1 MKKLLIIFA
10 LVSVR
15 GFAQAATLTPSGP
28 ASYSGTAPVVIN
40 ANYVGNAPSALLFSW
55 TATGPVSAINVGAAA
70 SAATKQIV
78 CGGTFPQ
85 GSGNCI
91 IYGVNTNSINAGAV
105 VAIATETIP
114 SSGPVSFTIVAAQA
128 VDANGTAIATTGG
141 TVTIPLVVPISK
153 CDLNADGA
161 INAADVTI
169 IAQRVTASPVIVPC
183 DFNGDGKCDLS
194 DFWVILKAALLGG
207 TCTAP

>member
-10 LVSVR
+10 LVSVL

-28 ASYSGTAPVVIN
+28 ASYSGTTPVAIN
-40 ANYVGNAPSALLFSW
+40 TNYVGNAPSALLFSW
-55 TATGPVSAINVGAAA
+55 TATGAVSAINVGAAA

-85 GSGNCI
+85 TSGNCI

-105 VAIATETIP
+105 VAVSIETIP
-114 SSGPVSFTIVAAQA
+114 SSGPVTFTIVTAQA
-128 VDANGTAIATTGG
+128 VDANGTVIATTGG
-141 TVTIPLVVPISK
+141 TVTIPLVVPVSK

-161 INAADVTI
+161 TNPADVTI
-169 IAQRVTASPVIVPC
+169 IAQRVTASPVVAPC

-194 DFWVILKAALLGG
+194 DFWVILKAALPGG